1 MRSKQRIRFALAIT
15 AVGVVFG
22 GCSALNNFDGLSG
35 GSADGGAAH
44 DDASTSSDG
53 SQSDATADVA
63 NNPDGASTDG
73 SANATDGGADGA
85 PSCGGRPGVGATML
99 RVYDAGYCID
109 TTEVTYDQYAVF
121 YGANPTPTSPDC
133 AWKTSYT
140 PPPQTG
146 TEAIGNV
153 DWCDAN
159 EFCAWAG
166 KRLCGGVNGAVMNLS
181 NSLTVVDEWQLAC
194 THYGDPNFVWP
205 YGNGSGPDPSVCLYA
220 DSPDSGHSR
229 AVASNP
235 SCVGPAGVFDM
246 SGNVWEWENA
256 CDRADAAPAG
266 LQCNLRGGGFLRVS
280 SNWGSCLAVPGGW
293 DRNSR
298 TDDTGIR
305 CCSDWR

>member
-1 MRSKQRIRFALAIT
+1 MPSRQRIRIVIAFSATCAAFA
-15 AVGVVFG
+15 
-22 GCSALNNFDGLSG
+22 GCSALTNLDDLSRG
-35 GSADGGAAH
+35 
-44 DDASTSSDG
+44 SDG
-53 SQSDATADVA
+53 STSPDVSQNDVITDVVSTPDVDA
-63 NNPDGASTDG
+63 
-73 SANATDGGADGA
+73 GGGDGA
-85 PSCGGRPGVGATML
+85 PSCSGNPGAGAPMV

-109 TTEVTYDQYAVF
+109 TTEVTYDQYANF
-121 YGANPTPTSPDC
+121 YAASPTPTSPYC

-140 PPPQTG
+140 PPPKTG

-166 KRLCGGVNGAVMNLS
+166 KRLCGGVNGAVMNLT
-181 NSLTVVDEWQLAC
+181 NSLTVIDEWQRAC
-194 THYGDPNFVWP
+194 THDGDPKWVWP
-205 YGNGSGPDPSVCLYA
+205 YGDGSAPDPKVCLYQ
-220 DSPDSGHSR
+220 DSPDSGQSR

-235 SCVGPAGVFDM
+235 ACVGPPGVFDM

-266 LQCNLRGGGFLRVS
+266 LQCNLRGGGFLRPS
-280 SNWGSCLAVPGGW
+280 SNWGSCLAVPTNW